1 MTLHKNFFNQTDVLK
16 GPLSLNEPD
25 IGFNIAF
32 GLTDDG
38 ETIPDFDKFASFQLI
53 QESHNYLNTN
63 LSSHEFLSTF
73 EFDISKIIP
82 IHKCKLVD
90 FAGFSKVEKFPEDYK
105 R

>member
-16 GPLSLNEPD
+16 GPLSSNEPD

-63 LSSHEFLSTF
+63 LTSHEFLSTF
-73 EFDISKIIP
+73 EFNVSKIIP